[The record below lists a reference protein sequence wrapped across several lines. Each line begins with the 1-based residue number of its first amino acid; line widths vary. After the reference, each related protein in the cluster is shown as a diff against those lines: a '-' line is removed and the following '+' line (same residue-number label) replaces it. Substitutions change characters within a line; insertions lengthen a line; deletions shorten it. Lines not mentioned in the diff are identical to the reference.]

1 MWLNPTVVNYI
12 QEMRFYF
19 AHVFVQ
25 IMNSSRNFKETHTFI
40 VKMET
45 LKGYILELKNKTR
58 NDNYFSQRL
67 KLKIYS
73 LLKNRIS
80 HSKMLAIETCEP
92 QGIIWIMHN

>member
-1 MWLNPTVVNYI
+1 
-12 QEMRFYF
+12 
-19 AHVFVQ
+19 
-25 IMNSSRNFKETHTFI
+25 
-40 VKMET
+40 MET

-73 LLKNRIS
+73 LLKNKIS

-92 QGIIWIMHN
+92 QGII

>member
-1 MWLNPTVVNYI
+1 MNPTVVNYI

-19 AHVFVQ
+19 AHLFVQ

-92 QGIIWIMHN
+92 QGII

>member
-1 MWLNPTVVNYI
+1 MNPTVVNYI

-25 IMNSSRNFKETHTFI
+25 IMNSSRDFRETHAFI

-58 NDNYFSQRL
+58 SDNYFSQRL
-67 KLKIYS
+67 KLKVYS
-73 LLKNRIS
+73 LLKNKIS
-80 HSKMLAIETCEP
+80 HSKMLAIGTCEP
-92 QGIIWIMHN
+92 QGII

>member
-1 MWLNPTVVNYI
+1 
-12 QEMRFYF
+12 
-19 AHVFVQ
+19 
-25 IMNSSRNFKETHTFI
+25 
-40 VKMET
+40 MET
-45 LKGYILELKNKTR
+45 LEGYILELKNETR

-92 QGIIWIMHN
+92 QGII

>member
-1 MWLNPTVVNYI
+1 MNPTVVNYI

-58 NDNYFSQRL
+58 NDNYFFTET

-73 LLKNRIS
+73 LLKNIIS
-80 HSKMLAIETCEP
+80 HCKMLAIGTCEP

>member
-25 IMNSSRNFKETHTFI
+25 IMNSSRNFKETHTLI
-40 VKMET
+40 VKIET
-45 LKGYILELKNKTR
+45 LKCYILELKNKTR
-58 NDNYFSQRL
+58 SDNYFSQKL
-67 KLKIYS
+67 KLKVYS
-73 LLKNRIS
+73 LLKNKIS
-80 HSKMLAIETCEP
+80 HCKMLAIGICEP